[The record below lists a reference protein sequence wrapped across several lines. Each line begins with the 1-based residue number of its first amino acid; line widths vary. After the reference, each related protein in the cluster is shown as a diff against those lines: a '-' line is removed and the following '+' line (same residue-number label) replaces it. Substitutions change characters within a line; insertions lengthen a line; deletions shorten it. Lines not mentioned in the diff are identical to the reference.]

1 MPPHVPPGPAAA
13 PAVKPQLLASQ
24 LSRPRLAATSTQP
37 QQLPGLKAAF
47 SNYNSR
53 GRAEPRPSA
62 TSTPK
67 HPPRPHEFAHNR
79 SFELRLKNAE
89 TVLAAEKEK
98 QQQQQQQPRQTRK
111 WVTRKLES
119 NRMSAPPSTASS
131 SEEKCKQN
139 SNTSDTERSNVS
151 RLAESNLMAVYR
163 SAPAP
168 APAICGDCTQP
179 GPDMMNTSAFR

>member
-1 MPPHVPPGPAAA
+1 MPPRQPPAAAPA

-24 LSRPRLAATSTQP
+24 LSRPRLASTATQP

-47 SNYNSR
+47 SNYSSR

-89 TVLAAEKEK
+89 SVLAAEKEK
-98 QQQQQQQPRQTRK
+98 QQQQQQQQQPRQTRK

-163 SAPAP
+163 SAPG
-168 APAICGDCTQP
+168 ICGDCTQP
-179 GPDMMNTSAFR
+179 APDMMNTSAFR